1 MELVGM
7 KGGVPQY
14 ETMGKVYGESPRDAA
29 IPAYNP
35 LTNQSP
41 VPSPASAMQGR
52 TELPARSAQEIR
64 DSFQTGSTAAA
75 VRQQG
80 APRPESRFRRPGAPA
95 GPGPASQPA
104 TAYKSP
110 TEGKGAFSRER
121 YAKTAEV
128 QQSGWEQK
136 AIREGRASDAT
147 KAKHKQYAADW
158 DAGRKMDAEIAKG
171 QSYGGEAPKV
181 GGPGFHKGSKVVSIR
196 PGGSRFRRV

>member
-1 MELVGM
+1 M

-14 ETMGKVYGESPRDAA
+14 ETIGKVYGQSPRAEAA
-29 IPAYNP
+29 TIPAYNP
-35 LTNQSP
+35 LPNQSP
-41 VPSPASAMQGR
+41 VPSPALAMQGR
-52 TELPARSAQEIR
+52 TDVKLPARSAQEIR
-64 DSFQTGSTAAA
+64 DSFQTGSTAAT

-110 TEGKGAFSRER
+110 TEAGGAFSRER

-147 KAKHKQYAADW
+147 KAKHKDYAAKW

-171 QSYGGEAPKV
+171 QSYGGEVPKV

-196 PGGSRFRRV
+196 PGGSRFRKA